1 MPRLFGSR
9 VSLRQEYAR
18 LKARRDDS
26 GAPLYRSALEHLA
39 ARGGGFAA
47 RQRLN
52 VSQQRSNVSRQ
63 GTTVSVS
70 LGAIGAGSTASLPG
84 TPVLAH
90 THDEQFPCSR
100 RCAILA
106 VRSSGSMLATIFK
119 ATPSP
124 RSIGGF
130 CGRMR
135 PASASFDFGGFV
147 APTAGEGSRS
157 ERPQEIKVERSRFLS
172 SMESGRT
179 FLIEITHSSGRSLAR
194 GPPLAESSPARAAD
208 VGATIDGNGPATG
221 RTCFAR
227 VARLVDAPFCFV
239 LPNGLSRAG
248 CGPARETSVFPRLRE
263 LGDGGARGIEP
274 LTLPCQGS
282 ALPLS

>member
-1 MPRLFGSR
+1 M
-9 VSLRQEYAR
+9 
-18 LKARRDDS
+18 
-26 GAPLYRSALEHLA
+26 
-39 ARGGGFAA
+39 
-47 RQRLN
+47 
-52 VSQQRSNVSRQ
+52 
-63 GTTVSVS
+63 
-70 LGAIGAGSTASLPG
+70 
-84 TPVLAH
+84 LAH

-106 VRSSGSMLATIFK
+106 VSSSGSMLATIFK

-147 APTAGEGSRS
+147 VPTAGGGSRS

-179 FLIEITHSSGRSLAR
+179 FLIEITHSSGRSLGR
-194 GPPLAESSPARAAD
+194 GPPLAESALREPRVSGRRL
-208 VGATIDGNGPATG
+208 TG
-221 RTCFAR
+221 TDRQPGAR
-227 VARLVDAPFCFV
+227 VSHGSHVFVDAPFCFV

-248 CGPARETSVFPRLRE
+248 CGPARETSVFPRLR
-263 LGDGGARGIEP
+263 GVRRWW
-274 LTLPCQGS
+274 
-282 ALPLS
+282 ALEGLNL

>member
-1 MPRLFGSR
+1 
-9 VSLRQEYAR
+9 
-18 LKARRDDS
+18 
-26 GAPLYRSALEHLA
+26 
-39 ARGGGFAA
+39 
-47 RQRLN
+47 
-52 VSQQRSNVSRQ
+52 
-63 GTTVSVS
+63 
-70 LGAIGAGSTASLPG
+70 
-84 TPVLAH
+84 VLAH

-135 PASASFDFGGFV
+135 RASASFDFGGFV

-179 FLIEITHSSGRSLAR
+179 FLIEITHSSGRRL
-194 GPPLAESSPARAAD
+194 
-208 VGATIDGNGPATG
+208 TG
-221 RTCFAR
+221 TDRQPGAR
-227 VARLVDAPFCFV
+227 VSHGSHVFVDAPFCFV

-248 CGPARETSVFPRLRE
+248 CGPARETSVFPRLR
-263 LGDGGARGIEP
+263 GVRRWW
-274 LTLPCQGS
+274 
-282 ALPLS
+282 ALEGLNL